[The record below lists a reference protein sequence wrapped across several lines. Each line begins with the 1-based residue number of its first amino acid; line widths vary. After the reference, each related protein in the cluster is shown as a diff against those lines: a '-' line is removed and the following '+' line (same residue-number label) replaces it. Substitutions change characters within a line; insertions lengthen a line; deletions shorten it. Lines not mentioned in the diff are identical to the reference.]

1 MRSLI
6 MSDTID
12 DIVKRLQDAIFTGY
26 SQKLKDEL
34 FNAGNIGTIDNPDS
48 HARIT
53 GVCGDTIE
61 MFLSIRDG
69 TVQDIKFTTDGCGFT
84 VACAHYVSR
93 TAKGKTIEEA
103 LAIEPDDVDRY
114 FEGLPEEN
122 KHCAKLAVMTLR
134 ALLEAYQSKTKPQ
147 TPEEANTGE

>member
-1 MRSLI
+1 MADDIDEIVRSLQEA
-6 MSDTID
+6 
-12 DIVKRLQDAIFTGY
+12 VLAGY
-26 SQKLKDEL
+26 SQKFKDEL
-34 FNAGNIGTIDNPDS
+34 YNVENIGTIKNPDS
-48 HARIT
+48 RVRIT

-61 MFLSIRDG
+61 MSLSIRDG

-84 VACAHYVSR
+84 VACANYVSR

-134 ALLEAYQSKTKPQ
+134 SLLEEYCK
-147 TPEEANTGE
+147 NRDG